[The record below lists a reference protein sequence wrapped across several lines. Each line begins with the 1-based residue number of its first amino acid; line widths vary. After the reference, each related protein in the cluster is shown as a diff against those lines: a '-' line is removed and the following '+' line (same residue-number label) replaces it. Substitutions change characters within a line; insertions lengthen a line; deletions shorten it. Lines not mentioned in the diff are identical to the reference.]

1 MVKRLTVAVVASITV
16 VVLLLLVRN
25 APATVEAEPRAPH
38 VIYGQV
44 RDSSG
49 TPVAAGYTV
58 HARINNVHYAQV
70 VDTLNASFTQNTVTH
85 ALSGSNDNNY
95 GVETNFQ
102 VCTDDLGTTS
112 VVEGAGFHRTLG
124 EEGQVTAMDNSVNT
138 DDRIIDIN
146 EIMEMIPHRY
156 PFLLIDKVKD
166 IQSGES
172 AIGIKNVTVDEP
184 YFEGHFPGHPIMPGV
199 LIIEAMAQT
208 SAVLVVEAMGK
219 KENRLVYFMT
229 VDQARFRKPV
239 LPGDRLE
246 LTVRKERSRG
256 NVWKFK
262 GEAHVDGNL
271 KAEAVFS
278 AMIIDK

>member
-1 MVKRLTVAVVASITV
+1 MDKSI
-16 VVLLLLVRN
+16 
-25 APATVEAEPRAPH
+25 
-38 VIYGQV
+38 
-44 RDSSG
+44 
-49 TPVAAGYTV
+49 
-58 HARINNVHYAQV
+58 
-70 VDTLNASFTQNTVTH
+70 
-85 ALSGSNDNNY
+85 
-95 GVETNFQ
+95 
-102 VCTDDLGTTS
+102 
-112 VVEGAGFHRTLG
+112 
-124 EEGQVTAMDNSVNT
+124 NT
-138 DDRIIDIN
+138 DERIIDIN

-208 SAVLVVEAMGK
+208 SAVLVVEVMGK
-219 KENRLVYFMT
+219 RENRLVYFMT

>member
-1 MVKRLTVAVVASITV
+1 
-16 VVLLLLVRN
+16 
-25 APATVEAEPRAPH
+25 
-38 VIYGQV
+38 
-44 RDSSG
+44 
-49 TPVAAGYTV
+49 
-58 HARINNVHYAQV
+58 
-70 VDTLNASFTQNTVTH
+70 
-85 ALSGSNDNNY
+85 
-95 GVETNFQ
+95 
-102 VCTDDLGTTS
+102 
-112 VVEGAGFHRTLG
+112 
-124 EEGQVTAMDNSVNT
+124 MDNSINT
-138 DDRIIDIN
+138 DERIIGIN

-166 IQSGES
+166 IRSGES

-271 KAEAVFS
+271 KAEAMFS